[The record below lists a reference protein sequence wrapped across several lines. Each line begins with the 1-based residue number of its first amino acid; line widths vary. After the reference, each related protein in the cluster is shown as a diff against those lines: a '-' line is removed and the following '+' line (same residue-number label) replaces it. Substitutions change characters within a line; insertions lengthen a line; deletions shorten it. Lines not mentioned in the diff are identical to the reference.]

1 MLTLVMG
8 ASLNPERYSFLAV
21 NRLRENNIPTL
32 AFGLKS
38 GTIADVTINTTLMPY
53 NDIHT
58 VTLYLNPQRQKE
70 FYDYILSLHPKRVIF
85 NTGTENDEFIEIL
98 EKNKIYCEV
107 ACTLVLLRTA
117 QYEKM

>member
-8 ASLNPERYSFLAV
+8 ASLHPERYSFLAV

-38 GTIADVTINTTLMPY
+38 GTIADVTIDTTLMSY

-70 FYDYILSLHPKRVIF
+70 FYNYILSLHPKRVIF
-85 NTGTENDEFIEIL
+85 NPGTENDEFIDLL
-98 EKNKIYCEV
+98 EKNDIYVEI
-107 ACTLVLLRTA
+107 ACTLVLLGTG
-117 QYEKM
+117 QYSK